1 MNKFKKQLFISIT
14 YVFSILLLLNTVVF
28 SAAPEYEN
36 LEREHI
42 ENWKSLPLREDVDEN
57 KVWKI
62 NFKSLVYKSKINDSS
77 IFILDDCYN
86 KVETEVA
93 LSDDYKQV
101 EISPINNYKPSHSYV
116 LYVLDKADS
125 SNIKKGIC
133 MPFTINSNATK
144 IDESFNNQSIT
155 LKKGETLQLTL
166 PDDGYDGGYS
176 WQSVSTGSSI
186 IKNTEHI
193 NIIYSLYPQACPG
206 AGLRD
211 RWLFQAINTGKTSIQ
226 FKYSREWDSNSTINT
241 FKLSVNVK

>member
-14 YVFSILLLLNTVVF
+14 YGFSILLLFSTVVF

-36 LEREHI
+36 LQREHI
-42 ENWKSLPLREDVDEN
+42 GGWGSLPLVEDVDEN

-62 NFKSLVYKSKINDSS
+62 NFKSPVYKSKINESS

-86 KVETEVA
+86 KVETELT

-133 MPFTINSNATK
+133 MPFIINLNITK
-144 IDESFNNQSIT
+144 VDESFNNQSIT
-155 LKKGETLQLTL
+155 LKKGET
-166 PDDGYDGGYS
+166 PRKIRIRS
-176 WQSVSTGSSI
+176 F
-186 IKNTEHI
+186 TEHV
-193 NIIYSLYPQACPG
+193 S
-206 AGLRD
+206 
-211 RWLFQAINTGKTSIQ
+211 
-226 FKYSREWDSNSTINT
+226 SN
-241 FKLSVNVK
+241 LVYML